1 MFRFWTFLSQFK
13 TVSEMGTVWDW
24 NKLVQ
29 ISDIHCILH
38 FILVNIEDK
47 WHPELFHYCP
57 ETPMILVGNQVDL
70 RDEAYANGS
79 AKETE

>member
-1 MFRFWTFLSQFK
+1 M
-13 TVSEMGTVWDW
+13 
-24 NKLVQ
+24 
-29 ISDIHCILH
+29 ILTI
-38 FILVNIEDK
+38 FVAVNIEDK

-70 RDEAYANGS
+70 RDEAYASGT